1 MTGRGEE
8 RTVFGARSDYWI
20 AFCLVLASLAVYG
33 PVADY
38 PFINLDDSLYVF
50 ENPHIREGLSL
61 KGIRWAL
68 TATYASNWHPLT
80 WLSHM
85 TDITLFGMYPGRHHL
100 TNLYLHVLNSLV
112 LFLLLKRIV
121 GGDWKCGMVAILFAL
136 HPINVES
143 VVWVAQRKT
152 LICALF
158 WILTVWSYSRY
169 AENPGVGRY
178 MAVLLCFVLGFLAKP
193 AIVSLPIILLFLDH
207 WPLDRYSTGCVLF
220 SIKSRAPM
228 RGLILEKI
236 PLFLLAAVGSIL
248 TYGAQKSGGAVTT
261 LTVLPLDV
269 RISNAVI
276 SYISYLKKTFL
287 PLHLSILYPHPQSIP
302 GWQVAG
308 SALLL
313 GLISFLAVKAVRR
326 HPYVMVCWLWYGV
339 ALIPMIGI
347 VQVGV
352 QAMAD
357 RYAYIPLI
365 GIFIL
370 LVWSMADISSNWGY
384 RKIKLA
390 SIAGILIIT
399 LIGITRAQ
407 VQTWRN
413 SISVFGHA
421 LSATTGNYLAHNQMG
436 MALAGLGRI
445 DEALIH
451 YAKAIEINPKFESA
465 HFSVGVAL
473 FLKGRFDEAADS
485 FSRALKINP
494 LNPETHNNLGAV
506 RFRQGDINRAIRHFR
521 RALSLDP
528 RFADAH
534 KNLAG
539 AFYEKGAFSKAAVH
553 YRSALQVSPDDKH
566 AHNNLGLV
574 LIAQGHYRDAVDHFS
589 KALKIDGNFKEAH
602 HNLTLAS
609 SMIRKSE

>member
-1 MTGRGEE
+1 
-8 RTVFGARSDYWI
+8 
-20 AFCLVLASLAVYG
+20 
-33 PVADY
+33 
-38 PFINLDDSLYVF
+38 
-50 ENPHIREGLSL
+50 
-61 KGIRWAL
+61 
-68 TATYASNWHPLT
+68 
-80 WLSHM
+80 M
-85 TDITLFGMYPGRHHL
+85 TDITLFGMHPGRHHL
-100 TNLYLHVLNSLV
+100 TNLYLHVLNSLM

-121 GGDWKCGMVAILFAL
+121 GDDWKCGMVAILFAL

-169 AENPGVGRY
+169 VENPGVGRY

-193 AIVSLPIILLFLDH
+193 AIVSLPIILLFLDY
-207 WPLDRYSTGCVLF
+207 WPLDRYSTGRVLF
-220 SIKSRAPM
+220 SIRSRASM
-228 RGLILEKI
+228 WGLILEKI
-236 PLFLLAAVGSIL
+236 PLFLLAAVGCIL
-248 TYGAQKSGGAVTT
+248 TYWAQKSGGAVTT

-287 PLHLSILYPHPQSIP
+287 PLHLAILYPHPQWIP

-313 GLISFLAVKAVRR
+313 GLISFLAVKSFRR

-357 RYAYIPLI
+357 RYAYISLI

-370 LVWSMADISSNWGY
+370 LVWSMADISSNWAY

-407 VQTWRN
+407 VRTWRS
-413 SISVFGHA
+413 SISVFDHA
-421 LSATTGNYLAHNQMG
+421 LSATTGNYLAHNQIG

-445 DEALIH
+445 DEAQTH
-451 YAKAIEINPKFESA
+451 YTKAIELNPKFESA
-465 HFSVGVAL
+465 HFHVGVAL
-473 FLKGRFDEAADS
+473 FLKGWFDEAADS

-506 RFRQGDINRAIRHFR
+506 RFRQGDMDGAMRHYR
-521 RALSLDP
+521 KALSLDP
-528 RFADAH
+528 RFADTH
-534 KNLAG
+534 KNIAS

-553 YRSALQVSPDDKH
+553 YRSALQISPDDKY

-589 KALKIDGNFKEAH
+589 KALKIDGNFEEAR
-602 HNLTLAS
+602 HNLALAS
-609 SMIRKSE
+609 SMIKESE

>member
-1 MTGRGEE
+1 MTGRGAEK
-8 RTVFGARSDYWI
+8 TVFGARLDYWI
-20 AFCLVLASLAVYG
+20 AFSLVLTILAVYG

-38 PFINLDDSLYVF
+38 PFINLDDPVYVF

-61 KGIRWAL
+61 KGMRWAL
-68 TATYASNWHPLT
+68 TATYASNWHPLS

-85 TDITLFGMYPGRHHL
+85 TDITLFGMNPGRHHL
-100 TNLYLHVLNSLV
+100 TNLYLHVLNSLL
-112 LFLLLKRIV
+112 LFLFLKRFM
-121 GGDWKCGMVAILFAL
+121 GSDWKSGMVAILFAL
-136 HPINVES
+136 HPLNVES
-143 VVWVAQRKT
+143 VAWVAQRKT
-152 LICALF
+152 LLCALF
-158 WILTVWSYSRY
+158 WMLALWSYCRY
-169 AENPGVGRY
+169 ADHPGIGRY

-207 WPLDRYSTGCVLF
+207 WPLDRYSTGRVLF
-220 SIKSRAPM
+220 SNRSKTSM
-228 RGLILEKI
+228 WGLIVEKI
-236 PLFLLAAVGSIL
+236 PLFLLAAVGSVL
-248 TYGAQKSGGAVTT
+248 TYWAQKSGGAVTA

-287 PLHLSILYPHPQSIP
+287 PLHLAILYPHPRWIP

-313 GLISFLAVKAVRR
+313 GLILFLAVKSFRR

-370 LVWSMADISSNWGY
+370 MVWSIVDISSGWGY

-413 SISVFGHA
+413 SIALFQHA
-421 LSATTGNYLAHNQMG
+421 INETSDNYIAHHNL
-436 MALAGLGRI
+436 ALALVERGRI
-445 DEALIH
+445 DEAIDHFYRAL
-451 YAKAIEINPKFESA
+451 EIKPEFPRA
-465 HFSVGVAL
+465 HTNLGVAL
-473 FLKGRFDEAADS
+473 ETPLRHKANSMMLLKNTTGRWPYRPMMPRSTTIWEMHC
-485 FSRALKINP
+485 LK
-494 LNPETHNNLGAV
+494 TA
-506 RFRQGDINRAIRHFR
+506 RSMR
-521 RALSLDP
+521 R
-528 RFADAH
+528 
-534 KNLAG
+534 
-539 AFYEKGAFSKAAVH
+539 
-553 YRSALQVSPDDKH
+553 
-566 AHNNLGLV
+566 
-574 LIAQGHYRDAVDHFS
+574 
-589 KALKIDGNFKEAH
+589 
-602 HNLTLAS
+602 
-609 SMIRKSE
+609 